1 MDRANPCGT
10 PSTQAIARKICLMPK
25 KLVFDVI
32 RIHSV
37 LLGRLLAL
45 MGAFFAMPGCLSVP
59 VTYATQQEE
68 AESKLFKSPE
78 GLSRVYVFRDE
89 QFGWMHPLTLSIDE
103 RRIGDFAAK
112 TYALFDLPPG
122 SYEFSSSTP
131 ESNSQVLVNAEAGS
145 INYLWLEM
153 KMGWMYPRVLLH
165 HVDDERG
172 HEGVTNSK
180 MIILARR
187 NQSQRGGSGTA
198 WLVSSRHWVTNRHV
212 VGDRKSVTLL
222 GPNGSEVHATVV
234 TTDQANDLALLVT
247 DAPLPGAKPIPI
259 AQQPAKVGERV
270 IVIGFPLPDQM
281 GAKAKLT
288 TGDVSA
294 LSGSVDDP
302 RFYQFSAP
310 IQPGNSGGPLLN
322 SSGEVIGIVSSKLNS
337 ILIANMVGSIPEG
350 VSYAVKIAYLRPML
364 EGIQLEGSTV
374 VKPLTPDAV
383 FDAYAQSVYQVK
395 P

>member
-1 MDRANPCGT
+1 
-10 PSTQAIARKICLMPK
+10 MPK
-25 KLVFDVI
+25 NVIFDASRI
-32 RIHSV
+32 RSV
-37 LLGRLLAL
+37 LLCRLLTL
-45 MGAFFAMPGCLSVP
+45 MGACIAMPGCLSVP

-68 AESKLFKSPE
+68 AESKQFKSSE
-78 GLSRVYVFRDE
+78 GLGRVYVFRDE
-89 QFGWMHPLTLSIDE
+89 QFGYMHPLTLSIDE

-112 TYALFDLPPG
+112 TYALFDLQPG

-131 ESNSQVLVNAEAGS
+131 ESTSQVMVNAEAGS

-165 HVDDERG
+165 HVDDQRG
-172 HEGVTNSK
+172 HDGVTNSK

-222 GPNGSEVHATVV
+222 GPNGIEVNATVV

-259 AQQPAKVGERV
+259 AQQPAKIGERV

-288 TGDVSA
+288 TGDISA
-294 LSGSVDDP
+294 LSGIVDDP

-310 IQPGNSGGPLLN
+310 VQPGNSGGPLLN
-322 SSGEVIGIVSSKLNS
+322 SSGEVVGIVTSKLDQIS
-337 ILIANMVGSIPEG
+337 VAKTFGFIPEG
-350 VSYAVKIAYLRPML
+350 VNYAVKIAYLRPML
-364 EGIQLEGSTV
+364 EGIQLESSTLI
-374 VKPLTPDAV
+374 KSITPDAI
-383 FDAYAQSVYQVK
+383 FDAIAPSVFQVK

>member
-1 MDRANPCGT
+1 M
-10 PSTQAIARKICLMPK
+10 
-25 KLVFDVI
+25 FDAI

-37 LLGRLLAL
+37 LLGRLLVL
-45 MGAFFAMPGCLSVP
+45 MGACLAMPGCLSVP

-68 AESKLFKSPE
+68 AESKQFKSSE
-78 GLSRVYVFRDE
+78 GLGRVYVFRDE
-89 QFGWMHPLTLSIDE
+89 QFGYMHPLTLSIDE

-112 TYALFDLPPG
+112 TYALFDLQPG

-131 ESNSQVLVNAEAGS
+131 ESTSQVMVNAEAGS

-165 HVDDERG
+165 HVDDQRG
-172 HEGVTNSK
+172 HDGVTNSK

-222 GPNGSEVHATVV
+222 GPNGIEVNATVV

-259 AQQPAKVGERV
+259 AQQPAKIGERV

-288 TGDVSA
+288 TGDISA
-294 LSGSVDDP
+294 LSGIVDDP

-310 IQPGNSGGPLLN
+310 VQPGNSGGPLLN
-322 SSGEVIGIVSSKLNS
+322 SSGEVVGIVTSKLDQIS
-337 ILIANMVGSIPEG
+337 VAKTFGFIPEG
-350 VSYAVKIAYLRPML
+350 VNYAVKIAYLRPML
-364 EGIQLEGSTV
+364 EGIQLESSTLI
-374 VKPLTPDAV
+374 KSITPDAV
-383 FDAYAQSVYQVK
+383 FDAIAPSVFQVK